1 MCGARVS
8 VAIAPSLIPSA
19 KVRVFI
25 DLLIERFGDDP
36 FCDRA
41 IFRDGE

>member
-1 MCGARVS
+1 
-8 VAIAPSLIPSA
+8 VAITPSLIPSA

-25 DLLIERFGDDP
+25 DLLTKRFGDDTL
-36 FCDRA
+36 CDRA